1 MPKRRRTLPVHFSSI
16 ARGLTGPTK
25 LIPAIFFWVLLASA
39 RAQENSIAPIEL
51 PTQIQPT
58 ASIPTT
64 VSVKPANPPRGTVYD
79 NLGLRGGYG
88 CGSGASYSSTAIKPT
103 TQCGALLGI
112 GSLELEIGVMGP
124 QANRTQVSGYLSEN
138 LWIPLQTGSR
148 RG

>member
-1 MPKRRRTLPVHFSSI
+1 MPKRRRTLPVRFSTV
-16 ARGLTGPTK
+16 ARDLIGPTK

-39 RAQENSIAPIEL
+39 RAQESQVAPVDLPAPI
-51 PTQIQPT
+51 QP
-58 ASIPTT
+58 AESNSTT
-64 VSVKPANPPRGTVYD
+64 VQVKPAIQSRGRVYD

-124 QANRTQVSGYLSEN
+124 QANRTQVS
-138 LWIPLQTGSR
+138 
-148 RG
+148 